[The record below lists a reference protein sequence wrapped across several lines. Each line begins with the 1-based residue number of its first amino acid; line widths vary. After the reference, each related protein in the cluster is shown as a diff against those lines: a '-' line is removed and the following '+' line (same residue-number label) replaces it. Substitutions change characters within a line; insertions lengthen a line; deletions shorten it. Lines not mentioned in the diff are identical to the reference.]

1 MTHGQIQRTLLLTDN
16 KQHGLQVDG
25 TYVGNCS
32 GYKNTELW
40 ELSKPIL

>member
-1 MTHGQIQRTLLLTDN
+1 MGRYKGLCYSQHN

-32 GYKNTELW
+32 GYKNAELW